1 MRRRDSVCTISRQI
15 LRNNDIRASVGGESL
30 RDYEDNKDRDG
41 ATATRSGIELRR
53 ASFRTLTEA
62 LDYAA
67 QGRTGFNFYDGRGE
81 LACALPYSELRE
93 KALRLAHR
101 LQALGRGSRVAL
113 VAHTHPDF
121 AVMFFACQYA
131 ALVPVPLAAAIH
143 LGGRS
148 AYIRHLRELIR
159 DCGAAAAFAPADFI
173 GMLREAATEL
183 PVERVGTMEDFM
195 SLPAL
200 EELPAPPRVDELA
213 YLQYTSGS
221 TRFPRGTMITQ
232 AAAMANL
239 EGIFNHGFEIAADD
253 RFCSWLP
260 FYHDMGLV
268 GIVLGCVATQRS
280 ADYLPTRDFAMRPR
294 LWLKLISQNRSTIS
308 FSPPFGYALAA
319 RRVRLKDAE
328 GLDLS
333 CWRIAGVGAELIHT
347 QWLMRFAETLTPA
360 RFDPRA
366 FLPCYGMA
374 ECALAVS
381 FVPVGGGVHVDFV
394 DSDRL
399 ARHNDAESV
408 PAGGHLARKRSGFVN
423 CGKPLPGYEVEVRDE
438 RGQPLSDRRCGRI
451 HLRGESVMSGYFG
464 NPEASREVLSED
476 GWLDTGDLGYR
487 VDGSLYLT
495 GRAKDLLIINGR
507 NVWPQDIEHLAEQQP
522 ELRATDT
529 SAFSIPGGDGSEA
542 AVLVVQCR
550 ETDADALASLADRL
564 RQAIYAE
571 LGIECLIDVVA
582 PHTLPRTSSGKLSRS
597 STRKQFLERHAVER
611 ASDLPWARRGFATQ
625 RSAGGP
631 AALPSSAPS
640 VFEQAQSLGASAS

>member
-1 MRRRDSVCTISRQI
+1 
-15 LRNNDIRASVGGESL
+15 LREIEGHKQKNE
-30 RDYEDNKDRDG
+30 
-41 ATATRSGIELRR
+41 ATATLSGIALRR

-81 LACALPYSELRE
+81 LACVLPYSELRSR
-93 KALRLAHR
+93 ALELARR
-101 LQALGRGSRVAL
+101 LQAFGRGSRVAL

-143 LGGRS
+143 LGGRA
-148 AYIRHLRELIR
+148 AYIRHLRELVR
-159 DCGAAAAFAPADFI
+159 DCGAVAAFAPADFT
-173 GMLREAATEL
+173 GMLHEAAGDL
-183 PVERVGTMEDFM
+183 GLQRVGTLDDFM
-195 SLPAL
+195 TLPAVDA
-200 EELPAPPRVDELA
+200 LPEPPAVHELA

-232 AAAMANL
+232 SAAMANL
-239 EGIFNHGFEIAADD
+239 EGIFNHGFEIQVED

-280 ADYLPTRDFAMRPR
+280 VDYLATRDFAMRPR
-294 LWLKLISQNRSTIS
+294 LWLKLISQNRGTIS

-319 RRVRLKDAE
+319 RRVRAKDAE

-333 CWRIAGVGAELIHT
+333 SWRIAGVGAEMIHPE
-347 QWLMRFAETLTPA
+347 WLTNFAQALAPA
-360 RFDPRA
+360 RFDQRA

-374 ECALAVS
+374 EVALAVS
-381 FVPVGGGVHVDFV
+381 FAPVAGGFSIDFV
-394 DSDRL
+394 DSERL
-399 ARHNDAESV
+399 ARHNEA
-408 PAGGHLARKRSGFVN
+408 LAALDDHPERKRSGFVN
-423 CGKPLPGYEVEVRDE
+423 CGRPLPGYEFEVRDSAGN
-438 RGQPLSDRRCGRI
+438 RLPDRHCGRI
-451 HLRGESVMSGYFG
+451 YLRGESIMAGYFG
-464 NPEASREVLSED
+464 NPEATREVLSED
-476 GWLDTGDLGYR
+476 GWLNTGDLGYC

-507 NVWPQDIEHLAEQQP
+507 NIWPQDIEHLAEQQP

-529 SAFSIPGGDGSEA
+529 SAFSIPSGEGSEA

-550 ETDADALASLADRL
+550 EMDPASLASLAERL
-564 RQAIYAE
+564 REAVAAE
-571 LGIECLIDVVA
+571 IGIDCLVDVVP

-597 STRKQFLERHAVER
+597 STRKQFLDRHGVER
-611 ASDLPWARRGFATQ
+611 AADLPWARTGFAAYRGTVAGASSST
-625 RSAGGP
+625 RSTGAHESGSAGIG
-631 AALPSSAPS
+631 AA
-640 VFEQAQSLGASAS
+640 

>member
-1 MRRRDSVCTISRQI
+1 MRQRVSLCTISRR
-15 LRNNDIRASVGGESL
+15 LSGTASARARGGVSL
-30 RDYEDNKDRDG
+30 RENKQPDE
-41 ATATRSGIELRR
+41 ATATQSGITLRR
-53 ASFRTLTEA
+53 ASFSTLTEA

-67 QGRTGFNFYDGRGE
+67 QGRTGFNFYNGKGE
-81 LACALPYSELRE
+81 LACVLPYSELRE
-93 KALRLAHR
+93 KALRLACR
-101 LQALGRGSRVAL
+101 LQAFGRGSRVAL

-148 AYIRHLRELIR
+148 AYIRHLRELVS
-159 DCGAAAAFAPADFI
+159 DCGAVAAFAPADFI
-173 GMLREAATEL
+173 GMLHEAAVDL
-183 PVERVGTMEDFM
+183 PVERVGTLEDFM
-195 SLPAL
+195 ALPAL
-200 EELPAPPRVDELA
+200 DELPAPPAGHELA

-280 ADYLPTRDFAMRPR
+280 VDFLATRDFAMRPR
-294 LWLKLISQNRSTIS
+294 LWLKLISQNRGTIS

-319 RRVRLKDAE
+319 RRVRPKDAD

-333 CWRIAGVGAELIHT
+333 SWRIAGVGAEMIHPE
-347 QWLMRFAETLTPA
+347 WLTNFAQALAPA

-374 ECALAVS
+374 ECSLAVS
-381 FVPVGGGVHVDFV
+381 FAPVGGGFSIDFV
-394 DSDRL
+394 EAERL
-399 ARHNDAESV
+399 ARHNEAAAAPSV
-408 PAGGHLARKRSGFVN
+408 DSGLKRSGFVN
-423 CGKPLPGYEVEVRDE
+423 CGKALPGYEVEVRDE
-438 RGQPLSDRRCGRI
+438 AGRTLPDRHCGTI
-451 HLRGESVMSGYFG
+451 FLRGLSVMSGYFG
-464 NPEASREVLSED
+464 NARASREVLSED
-476 GWLDTGDLGYR
+476 GWLNTGDLGYR

-507 NVWPQDIEHLAEQQP
+507 NIWPQDIEHLAEQQP

-529 SAFSIPGGDGSEA
+529 SAFSIPGGDGGEA

-550 ETDADALASLADRL
+550 EMDPASAASLAERL
-564 RQAIYAE
+564 RQAVYAE
-571 LGIECLIDVVA
+571 FGIECLVDVVP

-597 STRKQFLERHAVER
+597 STRRQFLERHGVER
-611 ASDLPWARRGFATQ
+611 ARDLPWVESGFAAY
-625 RSAGGP
+625 SG
-631 AALPSSAPS
+631 AAMPRASSATARGGLPENGN
-640 VFEQAQSLGASAS
+640 VGINAA